1 MKKIELTKREIWML
15 HYLLDF
21 HCIRYMMCNAKG
33 RADGAEK
40 ADVHLAIS
48 TALCNFILCEGTP
61 RHEDTYNVNECV
73 HPVHDYLAD
82 ILTDRMDEVIGYP
95 WDKQMY
101 ADDFGY
107 YAEKF
112 FNVIVNHI
120 SEINDL
126 IEKTLAETIRPHKLI
141 DPRRK

>member
-1 MKKIELTKREIWML
+1 
-15 HYLLDF
+15 
-21 HCIRYMMCNAKG
+21 MCNAKG

-40 ADVHLAIS
+40 ADVHVAIS

-61 RHEDTYNVNECV
+61 RHEDTYNVNECTMK
-73 HPVHDYLAD
+73 VHDYLAD

-95 WDKQMY
+95 IDKQMY
-101 ADDFGY
+101 GDDFDF

-112 FNVIVNHI
+112 FGVILDHI

-126 IEKTLAETIRPHKLI
+126 IEKTLEKAVKPHKLI
-141 DPRRK
+141 NPNSRFE

>member
-1 MKKIELTKREIWML
+1 ML

-33 RADGAEK
+33 REDGAEK
-40 ADVHLAIS
+40 ADVHLRIS

-61 RHEDTYNVNECV
+61 RDEDTYNVNECV

-82 ILTDRMDEVIGYP
+82 ILTDRMDEVIGFP
-95 WDKQMY
+95 WQRSLHAEEFDEY
-101 ADDFGY
+101 AK
-107 YAEKF
+107 KF
-112 FNVIVNHI
+112 FNVILDHI

-126 IEKTLAETIRPHKLI
+126 IETTLKDTIKPYKLI
-141 DPRRK
+141 DPRR

>member
-1 MKKIELTKREIWML
+1 
-15 HYLLDF
+15 
-21 HCIRYMMCNAKG
+21 MCNAKG

>member
-1 MKKIELTKREIWML
+1 MKKMQLTKREIWML

-33 RADGAEK
+33 REDGAEK

-61 RHEDTYNVNECV
+61 RNEDTYNVNECV
-73 HPVHDYLAD
+73 HAVHDYLAD
-82 ILTDRMDEVIGYP
+82 ILTDNMDQVIGYP
-95 WDKQMY
+95 VFQQMY
-101 ADDFGY
+101 ADDFEL
-107 YAEKF
+107 YAGKF
-112 FNVIVNHI
+112 FDVILNHI

-126 IEKTLAETIRPHKLI
+126 IETTLAKVVKPYKLI
-141 DPRRK
+141 DPRRQ